1 MSNDLKNSK
10 RNEKKSFDSQNKNEN
25 NLLILTIDIGNNKI
39 EKLYLK
45 DLNNPEKDI
54 YNFCMENKLNYE
66 SLNEIKNQISN
77 VLNDNLKKISSNNIN
92 IIKNVK
98 NNKNSKKNNLNKDF
112 SFNPKIN
119 KNSQKIISNSN
130 KNFFQRID
138 DYNKLYNNHL
148 KELKNENEK
157 KNVFSFMPKTN
168 IKKLKV
174 SNNYYNKLYYDDNSK
189 RDKNFKKL
197 KKNFTEKFS
206 FKPKLNHIYNNS
218 NINDEFYKRLKDDEK
233 KRKDNK
239 KKLNDLVDEEID
251 LIKKP
256 DLFENKF
263 YRNKKRINSLDYCNR
278 MYNYNNK
285 YKENKKKLENN
296 FYNNLFKSEK
306 NKKSESIIKKRNLNN
321 FKLVFKILDSDLD
334 GVISYKKINSKIPE
348 NLNNIIFP
356 FIDYIKNVEDEINEI
371 DFLIIFEEF
380 YNKLNYKEK
389 NEFNN
394 LFKNDN
400 NRQKYNNNDFQFS
413 FHPKINENSIK
424 IDNSK
429 YLRNNSGNLLIRND
443 IIQEI
448 KEKSFHEVYEL
459 ENNDEILENNN
470 NINNFNKNSLNK
482 EENNNINET

>member
-77 VLNDNLKKISSNNIN
+77 VLNDNLKKINSNNIN

-218 NINDEFYKRLKDDEK
+218 NIND
-233 KRKDNK
+233 
-239 KKLNDLVDEEID
+239 
-251 LIKKP
+251 
-256 DLFENKF
+256 
-263 YRNKKRINSLDYCNR
+263 
-278 MYNYNNK
+278 
-285 YKENKKKLENN
+285 
-296 FYNNLFKSEK
+296 
-306 NKKSESIIKKRNLNN
+306 
-321 FKLVFKILDSDLD
+321 
-334 GVISYKKINSKIPE
+334 
-348 NLNNIIFP
+348 
-356 FIDYIKNVEDEINEI
+356 
-371 DFLIIFEEF
+371 
-380 YNKLNYKEK
+380 
-389 NEFNN
+389 
-394 LFKNDN
+394 
-400 NRQKYNNNDFQFS
+400 
-413 FHPKINENSIK
+413 
-424 IDNSK
+424 
-429 YLRNNSGNLLIRND
+429 
-443 IIQEI
+443 
-448 KEKSFHEVYEL
+448 
-459 ENNDEILENNN
+459 
-470 NINNFNKNSLNK
+470 
-482 EENNNINET
+482 

>member
-1 MSNDLKNSK
+1 MSNELKNSK
-10 RNEKKSFDSQNKNEN
+10 RNGKKISDSQLNDEN

-77 VLNDNLKKISSNNIN
+77 VLNDNNLKNLNSNNIN
-92 IIKNVK
+92 IIKNIK
-98 NNKNSKKNNLNKDF
+98 TNKNSNSKKSNNNNNF

-119 KNSQKIISNSN
+119 KNSQKIISNTN

-174 SNNYYNKLYYDDNSK
+174 NNNYYNKLYYDDNSK
-189 RDKNFKKL
+189 RDQNYQQL

-206 FKPKLNHIYNNS
+206 FKPKLNNNFNKS
-218 NINDEFYKRLKDDEK
+218 NINDEFYKRLKDDEI

-239 KKLNDLVDEEID
+239 KKLSDLVDEEID

-256 DLFENKF
+256 NLFENKF

-285 YKENKKKLENN
+285 YKENKKKLENTY
-296 FYNNLFKSEK
+296 YNNLFKSEK
-306 NKKSESIIKKRNLNN
+306 NKNSENIIKKRNLNN
-321 FKLVFKILDSDLD
+321 FKMVFKILDSDLD
-334 GVISYKKINSKIPE
+334 GIISYKKINTKIPD
-348 NLNNIIFP
+348 NLNNIIYP
-356 FIDYIKNVEDEINEI
+356 FIDYVKSVEDEINEI

-429 YLRNNSGNLLIRND
+429 YLRNNSGNLLIRNNY
-443 IIQEI
+443 IQEI
-448 KEKSFHEVYEL
+448 KEKSVHEVYEL
-459 ENNDEILENNN
+459 ENNDILENNN
-470 NINNFNKNSLNK
+470 NFNKSTLNK
-482 EENNNINET
+482 DENNNIIET